1 MHNSEHIPSI
11 TDGIFFTVPPKL
23 PRGPHGLDR
32 EAVLDINRER
42 LMIAFTELVAA
53 HGYAATG
60 VKEVV
65 ARSKVSRSSFYECF
79 EDKEQCADAAYERFI
94 TVLTQKMIAH
104 LAYGDIEAD
113 VTRIL
118 IGYLTT
124 LQSDLVVAR
133 AFQGEMDA
141 AGKIARDRRR
151 AALHG
156 LAAVLHAEH
165 RRQCDTDATLDPD
178 LPAEVFVA
186 SVYAAR
192 QLASDLLDTEVA
204 PDLVAVVPRISGW
217 LSAGLRRTT

>member
-118 IGYLTT
+118 IAYLTT

-133 AFQGEMDA
+133 AFQVEMDSLGPEA
-141 AGKIARDRRR
+141 RRR
-151 AALHG
+151 RREALHG
-156 LAAVLHAEH
+156 LGQLLHQKHREWVGTQGEVLPEAA
-165 RRQCDTDATLDPD
+165 
-178 LPAEVFVA
+178 
-186 SVYAAR
+186 YIAALYGVR
-192 QLASDLLDTEVA
+192 QLASDALDTPT
-204 PDLVAVVPRISGW
+204 PDLPGTRDSVAVWVSR
-217 LSAGLRRTT
+217 AFAT